1 LKARIVAFENSKGGV
16 AKTTS
21 SIAVAD
27 AAAVAGRHVALVD
40 ADSQGSAMDWYR
52 LAAQTE
58 FPLRVKRVL
67 PLPTDA
73 LGRHLVEHLKDDEDL
88 VIIDGPPALG
98 PTHEA
103 VIASADLLV
112 VPTPPQRACIQ
123 RVATMAQLAE
133 KYHVP
138 LVIVFTL
145 VRTGIDDVDG
155 ARALL
160 VRSGLTVL
168 TTELKLSVHAQ
179 RSYGYRPVGSLAA
192 FGRDLWAE
200 LAELPVLQESR
211 S

>member
-1 LKARIVAFENSKGGV
+1 MRARIVAFENSKGGV

-27 AAAVAGRHVALVD
+27 AAALAGRHVALVD

-58 FPLRVKRVL
+58 FPLRVKTAL
-67 PLPTDA
+67 PMPTGEIRD
-73 LGRHLVEHLKDDEDL
+73 HLLEHLKDEDL

-98 PTHEA
+98 PTHES
-103 VIASADLLV
+103 VIAAADLLV
-112 VPTPPQRACIQ
+112 VPTPPQRACLQ
-123 RVATMAQLAE
+123 RLPTMAQLGE
-133 KYHVP
+133 KHHVP

-145 VRTGIDDVDG
+145 VRAGVDDVDG

-160 VRSGLTVL
+160 VRRGFTVL
-168 TTELKLSVHAQ
+168 TTELRQSVHAQ
-179 RSYGYRPVGSLAA
+179 RSYGFRPVGSLAA
-192 FGRDLWAE
+192 FGRNLWAE
-200 LAELPVLQESR
+200 LAELPALKESR